1 MENIQVAM
9 RLRPI
14 NQKEE
19 ESGETLPWK
28 IRQNR
33 CVEINKSLID
43 NSMSKKQDK
52 LQFFYDHCFPGAT
65 NNEQIY
71 DTCAKKVIMSCLEG
85 YNGTI
90 FMYGQTGSGKTHT
103 MLGYKNQEGVYNEAF
118 EQDAKAKE
126 IMKQE
131 VNQED
136 GDAMDDLND
145 KFADMVFDGNKV
157 DMSGN
162 TGILIQSLKDIFKAI
177 EQVKTYKIGRRED
190 ILP

>member
-1 MENIQVAM
+1 MVLYSCM
-9 RLRPI
+9 
-14 NQKEE
+14 
-19 ESGETLPWK
+19 
-28 IRQNR
+28 
-33 CVEINKSLID
+33 
-43 NSMSKKQDK
+43 DK
-52 LQFFYDHCFPGAT
+52 LDR
-65 NNEQIY
+65 
-71 DTCAKKVIMSCLEG
+71 
-85 YNGTI
+85 
-90 FMYGQTGSGKTHT
+90 GKTHT

-177 EQVKTYKIGRRED
+177 EQVKAYKIGRRED